1 MMNIHIYLMKFLIL
15 ISLFFGVA
23 CSCLYAGEKPNIL
36 IVFSDQQNTLTLGC
50 YGNEHMNTPNIDKLA
65 DEGMRFDNSIS
76 PWPMCTPYRAML
88 MTGKYPFKSGV
99 ATNTVAPKEGI
110 PMMGEI
116 FKNAGYLV
124 GLTGKWHLWFGG
136 HVNIPEEY
144 RGGFVDYWNE
154 VYPKEYQ
161 LDGKFDKKK
170 LPKERIE
177 EFGEHYF
184 ADVHTDNAID
194 FFKRAKAEDKPF
206 LLVVA
211 WNPPHPPYEAPKK
224 FLEAKST
231 ENIPVPKTVKN
242 PSPNFPGG
250 AKSTSV
256 AKGLEDIFDDDK
268 ILIDKVLRPYF
279 ASCEALDFEFG
290 RMMQSLKDL
299 GMEENTIV
307 IYTSDHGEQ
316 GGAHQLTQ
324 KFKPFEESIKVPFI
338 IKYPK
343 SIQSKSTTDRLMTPM
358 DIIPTLLS
366 LAGVKYDENDYD
378 GKSMLKT
385 LKSEDDSNAPDAVL
399 IMSVDSCWRGV
410 RTKQYTYAERL
421 DKAWVLYD
429 NLKDPLQEV
438 NLVGNPEYAKIL
450 KDLKSQ
456 MKTLLIEAQDPYA
469 DFPANI
475 RKLQEATVLS
485 YKDSYLKF
493 KKNYP
498 KTNSPIHAIYK
509 KFDGD
514 NIQEN

>member
-1 MMNIHIYLMKFLIL
+1 VIL
-15 ISLFFGVA
+15 SSSLFG
-23 CSCLYAGEKPNIL
+23 GGKPNIL
-36 IVFSDQQNTLTLGC
+36 LVFSDQQNTLTLGC
-50 YGNEHMNTPNIDKLA
+50 YGNEFMNTPNLDKLA

-116 FKNAGYLV
+116 FKKAGYLV
-124 GLTGKWHLWFGG
+124 GLTGKWHIWFGG
-136 HVNIPEEY
+136 HTNIPEEY

-161 LDGKFDKKK
+161 VDGKFAKNK
-170 LPKERIE
+170 LPKERVE

-184 ADVHTDNAID
+184 ADVHADNAIE
-194 FFKRAKAEDKPF
+194 FFNRAKEENKPF

-224 FLEAKST
+224 FLEAKLVDS
-231 ENIPVPKTVKN
+231 IPVPKTVNN

-256 AKGLEDIFDDDK
+256 AKGLEDIYDDNN
-268 ILIDKVLRPYF
+268 ILIEKVLRPYY
-279 ASCEALDFEFG
+279 AACEALDYEFG
-290 RMMQSLKDL
+290 RMMQALKDL
-299 GMEENTIV
+299 GMEENTVV

-343 SIQSKSTTDRLMTPM
+343 FIKAKSSTDRLMTPM
-358 DIIPTLLS
+358 DVIPTLLS
-366 LAGVKYDENDYD
+366 LAGVEYNESDYD
-378 GKSMLKT
+378 GKSMIKT
-385 LKSEDDSNAPDAVL
+385 LESKKDSNASDAVL

-421 DKAWVLYD
+421 GKAWILYD
-429 NLKDPLQEV
+429 NIKDPLQEV
-438 NLVGNPEYAKIL
+438 NLVKNSDYAETLKEL
-450 KDLKSQ
+450 KDK
-456 MKTLLIEAQDPYA
+456 MFVLLEESQDPYFKYST
-469 DFPANI
+469 DIKN
-475 RKLQEATVLS
+475 LQEATVLS

-493 KKNYP
+493 KERYP
-498 KTNSPIHAIYK
+498 RANSPIHAIYK

-514 NIQEN
+514 NIKAE